1 MPIPGPVPRSGVL
14 HSRVSVATARSG
26 PISASAAR
34 PFDPPRLRPRG
45 LDPCGYLTS
54 MGVPDTRY
62 AITPES
68 VYLAYQS
75 VGEGPIDASWQN
87 DPMFGNVED
96 MWETV
101 TGDSFRQLSSFAR
114 LILHDPRGTGLSS
127 RNVPPPNLE
136 TRAADLG
143 VILDTVGSERPCSED
158 SAKG

>member
-34 PFDPPRLRPRG
+34 PFDPAPPATSRARSVWLEA
-45 LDPCGYLTS
+45 LTS

-87 DPMFGNVED
+87 DLMFGNVED

-101 TGDSFRQLSSFAR
+101 TGD
-114 LILHDPRGTGLSS
+114 
-127 RNVPPPNLE
+127 
-136 TRAADLG
+136 
-143 VILDTVGSERPCSED
+143 
-158 SAKG
+158 